1 MSDFFCI
8 AEASADSETDKTKSV
23 RISINNL
30 VSEHSE
36 IRTCSHVSQNG
47 FFGSLEDL
55 NGPEQPAS
63 IITVPFL

>member
-63 IITVPFL
+63 IITVP